1 MQAAHYFKDTR
12 SILSMAWP
20 GLAGLVPAHWLAL
33 SPCLGRP
40 PAWFL
45 FITHHL
51 FINHGTYLSCLS
63 SPDSFLVI
71 FQITAVNNSSSGKLF
86 LISGLGQ
93 MPPHGSF
100 EPCVL
105 LFHSICP
112 RYGFMVVGGIIW
124 WTLLCPTWS
133 WKRSTLQLCLILL
146 TILPSMSVNKWWTEV
161 SMWEHGEISG
171 CRKRLRKPKLKT
183 GVKINLLFTYAKYW
197 PLRVVD
203 HLPSLSI
210 MSTLDF
216 FFFGLSGKIWLFKI
230 LSSYIFF

>member
-1 MQAAHYFKDTR
+1 MQVAHYFKDTR

-161 SMWEHGEISG
+161 SVWEHGEISG

-183 GVKINLLFTYAKYW
+183 GVKINLTCWPFTYPKYY
-197 PLRVVD
+197 V
-203 HLPSLSI
+203 H
-210 MSTLDF
+210 
-216 FFFGLSGKIWLFKI
+216 FGFLLLWTEWENMAI
-230 LSSYIFF
+230 